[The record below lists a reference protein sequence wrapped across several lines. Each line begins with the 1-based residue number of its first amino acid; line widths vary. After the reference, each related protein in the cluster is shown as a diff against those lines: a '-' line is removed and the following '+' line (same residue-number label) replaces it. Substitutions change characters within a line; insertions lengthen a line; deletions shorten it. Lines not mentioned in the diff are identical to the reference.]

1 MGKKINLF
9 NIKICIPNLNVV
21 TIPFTVP
28 SLCSCPLFPALL
40 VFSACPLRVIEAV
53 THQLKCQFWKMS
65 QSFLL
70 DFSGSYNRVKTMLHT
85 SMKVTLPHL
94 MLSPQA

>member
-21 TIPFTVP
+21 TIPFVQ
-28 SLCSCPLFPALL
+28 FLL
-40 VFSACPLRVIEAV
+40 LFSACPLRVIKAV

-85 SMKVTLPHL
+85 SMKVTLPT
-94 MLSPQA
+94 